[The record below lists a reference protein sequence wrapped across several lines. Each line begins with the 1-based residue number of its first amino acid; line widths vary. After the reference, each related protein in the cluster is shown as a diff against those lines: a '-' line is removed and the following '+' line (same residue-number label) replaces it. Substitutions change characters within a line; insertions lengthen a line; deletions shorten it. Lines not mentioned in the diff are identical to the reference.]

1 MILESPHGHIHA
13 RRGYSCRRLSSR
25 MMLVLT
31 GLTTALALVPLFW
44 IIGYVVLQGGKYI
57 NWTFFTQLPRPPG
70 VAGGGVLNAIEG
82 TILLVILASAFAI
95 PPGLLAAFYAA
106 YYPNTPLG
114 IAVRFSTDV
123 LSGVPSI
130 IIGLFLYAVV
140 VKTQGHFSALAG
152 GIALAI
158 LMLPTIIRTTEEM
171 LKLVPPALREASL
184 ALGAPE
190 WKTSLRVILPAA
202 GDGLI
207 TGILIG
213 LARASGE
220 TAPLLFTAL
229 GNEYF
234 DFFAQ
239 VRSGLASGRDPFTI
253 LAKIL
258 SQPVDSLPLTLW
270 KYAQQPYLERTQQAW
285 AAALVLMGLVLV
297 TNIAAR
303 FWIVFRARRMKGR
316 TP

>member
-1 MILESPHGHIHA
+1 
-13 RRGYSCRRLSSR
+13 
-25 MMLVLT
+25 LV
-31 GLTTALALVPLFW
+31 TALTLVPLFW
-44 IIGYVVLQGGKYI
+44 IIGYVVYQGGKSI
-57 NWTFFTQLPRPPG
+57 DLSFFTQLPRPPG
-70 VAGGGVLNAIEG
+70 MAGGGVLNAIEG
-82 TILLVILASAFAI
+82 TILLIILASLFAI
-95 PPGLLAAFYAA
+95 PPGVLAAFYAA

-130 IIGLFLYAVV
+130 VIGLFLYALV

-152 GIALAI
+152 GISLAI

-190 WKTSLRVILPAA
+190 WKTSLSVVLPAA
-202 GDGLI
+202 GNGLI
-207 TGILIG
+207 TGFLLG

-234 DFFAQ
+234 DFFSQ
-239 VRSGLASGRDPFTI
+239 MRSGLAAGHDPFTVLGGI
-253 LAKIL
+253 LE
-258 SQPVDSLPLTLW
+258 QPVDSLPLTLW
-270 KYAQQPYLERTQQAW
+270 KYAQQPYPERLQQAW
-285 AAALVLMGLVLV
+285 AAALVLMGLVLA
-297 TNIAAR
+297 TNIGAR
-303 FWIVFRARRMKGR
+303 LWIVIRARRMQG
-316 TP
+316 

>member
-1 MILESPHGHIHA
+1 MKSESTHGHIQS
-13 RRGYSCRRLSSR
+13 RRGYARRKLSSR
-25 MMLVLT
+25 VMLVLT
-31 GLTTALALVPLFW
+31 GMTTALALVPLFW

-57 NWTFFTQLPRPPG
+57 NWSFFTELPRPPG
-70 VAGGGVLNAIEG
+70 MAGGGVLNAIEG
-82 TILLVILASAFAI
+82 TLLLVALASLFAI
-95 PPGLLAAFYAA
+95 PPGVLAAFYAA

-114 IAVRFSTDV
+114 TAVRFSTDV
-123 LSGVPSI
+123 LSGMPSI

-140 VKTQGHFSALAG
+140 VKVQGHFSGLAG

-171 LKLVPPALREASL
+171 LKLVPPTLREASL

-190 WKTSLRVILPAA
+190 WKTSLNVVIPAA
-202 GDGLI
+202 ANGLI
-207 TGILIG
+207 TGFLLG

-234 DFFAQ
+234 DIAAQ
-239 VRSGLASGRDPFTI
+239 VHSGLASGQNIFAV
-253 LAKIL
+253 LGKIL
-258 SQPVDSLPLTLW
+258 EQPVDSLPLTLW
-270 KYAQQPYLERTQQAW
+270 KYAQQPYPERIQQAW
-285 AAALVLMGLVLV
+285 AAALVLMGLVLA

-303 FWIVFRARRMKGR
+303 LWIVIRSRRMQG
-316 TP
+316 